1 MPVLEICWKHF
12 LFQFALNVVKVI
24 KVPIKAL
31 QNAYIMSFFVAVPLH
46 SSQTYSLQ
54 IYSLFMY
61 KHSLQRK
68 EVDLQAI
75 SVCCL
80 IAFGL
85 NGMLVNRKRETDLD
99 FFVCCLFPMQGKT
112 L

>member
-1 MPVLEICWKHF
+1 MLETLSISICAQRCESNKSANKSITKRLHRVF
-12 LFQFALNVVKVI
+12 
-24 KVPIKAL
+24 
-31 QNAYIMSFFVAVPLH
+31 FFVAVPLH

-54 IYSLFMY
+54 VYSLFMY
-61 KHSLQRK
+61 KHSLQRN